1 MLITIITFIIV
12 FGILVL
18 VHEFGHYYFAKRAGI
33 LVREFSIGM
42 GPKIWWKQS
51 GGTTYTIRI
60 LPLGGYVRLAGA
72 DDEDEDELRPGTPVT
87 IQLDDQ
93 DKVTSIN
100 ASQKTTLLQGI
111 PLQIVDSDLVDG
123 LWIKGYVNGDED
135 NLKTYDV
142 SHDALITENYGTV
155 VQIAP
160 KDVQFNSASLPARMM
175 TNFAGP
181 MNNFILSLVV
191 FVILGFLLSGGVPV
205 NSNKIGHVNSNS
217 VAAKAGLVSGDR
229 IVKVNKTKIE
239 NWTDLSTSISSHPGK
254 KITVKYERDGK
265 QHTTSMVP
273 KTVKQSNQ
281 KVGQIGILEET
292 SKSFSARINFGW
304 ERFVQAGT
312 LIFSVL
318 GHMFT
323 HGFSLNDLGGPVAI
337 YAGTSQATSLG
348 FTGVLNFLA
357 LLSINLGIVNLLPIP
372 ALDGGKLLLNII
384 EAIIR
389 RPIPEK
395 AEGIVTMIGFFLLLV
410 LMILVTWN
418 DIQRYFI
425 R

>member
-1 MLITIITFIIV
+1 MIVTIITFILV

-18 VHEFGHYYFAKRAGI
+18 VHEYGHYFFAKRAGI

-42 GPKIWWKQS
+42 GPKIWWKRKN
-51 GGTTYTIRI
+51 GTTYTVRI
-60 LPLGGYVRLAGA
+60 LPVGGYVRLAGN
-72 DDEDEDELRPGTPVT
+72 DDEDEEELRPGTPVT
-87 IQLDDQ
+87 LQLNDD
-93 DKVTSIN
+93 DEVVTIN
-100 ASQKTTLLQGI
+100 TSSKSTLFQGI
-111 PLQIVDSDLVDG
+111 PMQLVDTDLTDD
-123 LWIKGYVNGDED
+123 LWIKVYVNGDESEVKVYSV
-135 NLKTYDV
+135 N
-142 SHDALITENYGTV
+142 HDAVVIERDGTQ

-160 KDVQFNSASLPARMM
+160 RDVQFRSASLPARMM

-191 FVILGFLLSGGVPV
+191 FIILGFTLAGVPTNSNQIGKV
-205 NSNKIGHVNSNS
+205 NSGS
-217 VAAKAGLVSGDR
+217 VAAQAGLKAGDR
-229 IVKVNKTKIE
+229 ITKVNNTKIS
-239 NWTDLSTSISSHPGK
+239 NWTDLSMNLSDKPGQK
-254 KITVKYERDGK
+254 VKVTYSRDG
-265 QHTTSMVP
+265 HSRTVALTP
-273 KTVKQSNQ
+273 KTVKQGKQ
-281 KVGQIGILEET
+281 KVGQIGILEQQRT
-292 SKSFSARINFGW
+292 GIRDRLLFGW
-304 ERFVQAGT
+304 QQFVQAGT
-312 LIFSVL
+312 LIFAVL

-337 YAGTSQATSLG
+337 YAGTSQATALG
-348 FTGVLNFLA
+348 FNGVLNFLA

-395 AEGIVTMIGFFLLLV
+395 AEGIVTMIGFMILLV

>member
-18 VHEFGHYYFAKRAGI
+18 VHEFGHYFFAKRAGI

-42 GPKIWWKQS
+42 GPKIWWSRKN
-51 GGTTYTIRI
+51 GTTYTIRL

-72 DDEDEDELRPGTPVT
+72 DEDDDETLRPGTPVT
-87 IQLDDQ
+87 LQLDDQ
-93 DKVTSIN
+93 NKVITIN
-100 ASQKTTLLQGI
+100 ASDKTTLFRGL
-111 PLQIVDSDLVDG
+111 PLQIVNKDLVDN
-123 LWIKGYVNGDED
+123 LWISGYVNGDESEV
-135 NLKTYDV
+135 KKFDV
-142 SHDALITENYGTV
+142 NHDANVIERDGTEV
-155 VQIAP
+155 RIAPRDVQI
-160 KDVQFNSASLPARMM
+160 QSASLLHRMM

-191 FVILGFLLSGGVPV
+191 FIILGFTLPGIPT
-205 NSNKIGHVNSNS
+205 NSNQVGRVQSGS
-217 VAAKAGLVSGDR
+217 VAAKAGLQSGDR
-229 IVKVNKTKIE
+229 IIKVNGNKIG
-239 NWTDLSTSISSHPGK
+239 NWQSMTTAISSQPGK
-254 KITVKYERDGK
+254 RIRVEFTHKGK
-265 QHTTSMVP
+265 KQVTKMVP
-273 KTVKQSNQ
+273 KKVRRGKQT
-281 KVGQIGILEET
+281 VGQIGIVEKQQT
-292 SKSFSARINFGW
+292 DFSARVQYGW
-304 ERFVQAGT
+304 HQFVLSGT

-348 FTGVLNFLA
+348 LNGVLSFLA
-357 LLSINLGIVNLLPIP
+357 MLSINLGIVNLLPIP

-384 EAIIR
+384 EGIIR

-395 AEGIVTMIGFFLLLV
+395 AEGIVTLIGFAFLML

>member
-42 GPKIWWKQS
+42 GPKVWWSRKN
-51 GGTTYTIRI
+51 GTTYTIRL
-60 LPLGGYVRLAGA
+60 LPLGGYVRLAGGDED
-72 DDEDEDELRPGTPVT
+72 DDETLRPGTPVT
-87 IQLDDQ
+87 IQMNDQ
-93 DKVTSIN
+93 NEVITIN
-100 ASQKTTLLQGI
+100 ASEKTTLFQGL
-111 PLQIVDSDLVDG
+111 PLQIVDKDLLDE
-123 LWIKGYVNGDED
+123 LWIEGYVNGDESEVKRFTV
-135 NLKTYDV
+135 N
-142 SHDALITENYGTV
+142 HDANVIERDGTEV
-155 VQIAP
+155 RIAPRDVQIS
-160 KDVQFNSASLPARMM
+160 SASLPQRMM

-181 MNNFILSLVV
+181 MNNFILALVV
-191 FVILGFLLSGGVPV
+191 FIVLGFTLPGIPT
-205 NSNKIGHVNSNS
+205 NSNQIGKVQSAS
-217 VAAKAGLVSGDR
+217 VAADAGIRAGDR
-229 IVKVNKTKIE
+229 IVKVNGHKTDNWQEMTSEISSQPGKQITVRYERHGKTK
-239 NWTDLSTSISSHPGK
+239 STQL
-254 KITVKYERDGK
+254 T
-265 QHTTSMVP
+265 P
-273 KTVKQSNQ
+273 KTVRRGKQT
-281 KVGQIGILEET
+281 VGMIGIVEAQKT
-292 SKSFSARINFGW
+292 DAKARLLYGW
-304 ERFVQAGT
+304 HQFILSGT

-348 FTGVLNFLA
+348 VNGVLAFLA
-357 LLSINLGIVNLLPIP
+357 MLSINLGIVNLLPIP
-372 ALDGGKLLLNII
+372 ALDGGKLVLNII
-384 EAIIR
+384 EGIIR

-395 AEGIVTMIGFFLLLV
+395 AEGIVTFAGFAFLML

>member
-1 MLITIITFIIV
+1 MIVTIITFILV

-18 VHEFGHYYFAKRAGI
+18 VHEYGHYFFAKRAGI

-42 GPKIWWKQS
+42 GPKIWWRRKN
-51 GGTTYTIRI
+51 GTTYTIRL
-60 LPLGGYVRLAGA
+60 LPVGGYVRLAGN
-72 DDEDEDELRPGTPVT
+72 DNEDLDELRPGTPVT
-87 IQLDDQ
+87 VQLNDQ
-93 DKVTSIN
+93 GQVVTIN
-100 ASQKTTLLQGI
+100 ASNKAALFQGV
-111 PLQIVDSDLVDG
+111 PLQIVDCDLTDG

-135 NLKTYDV
+135 QLKNYDV
-142 SHDALITENYGTV
+142 NHDAVIIEKDGTH

-160 KDVQFNSASLPARMM
+160 RDVQFRSASLPARMM

-181 MNNFILSLVV
+181 MNNFILSLIV
-191 FVILGFLLSGGVPV
+191 FIILGFTLSGVPT
-205 NSNKIGHVNSNS
+205 NSNRLGHVNAGS
-217 VAAKAGLVSGDR
+217 VAAKAGLTTGDR
-229 IVKVNKTKIE
+229 ITKVGNTTIK
-239 NWTDLSTSISSHPGK
+239 NWADLSTNISSRPGK
-254 KITVKYERDGK
+254 KVRLTYERDHH
-265 QHTTSMVP
+265 QHQVTVVP
-273 KTVKQSNQ
+273 KTVHQGKE
-281 KVGQIGILEET
+281 KVGQIGIIEEQKT
-292 SKSFSARINFGW
+292 GMKARLLFGW
-304 ERFVQAGT
+304 QQFVQAGS

-318 GHMFT
+318 GSMFT

-337 YAGTSQATSLG
+337 YAGTSQATALG
-348 FTGVLNFLA
+348 FNGVLNFLA

-389 RPIPEK
+389 RPIPER
-395 AEGIVTMIGFFLLLV
+395 AEGVVTMIGFMLLLL

>member
-42 GPKIWWKQS
+42 GPKIWWS
-51 GGTTYTIRI
+51 RRNGTTYTVRL

-72 DDEDEDELRPGTPVT
+72 DEDDDETLRAGTPVT
-87 IQLDDQ
+87 IQLNDQ
-93 DKVTSIN
+93 NEVTTIN
-100 ASQKTTLLQGI
+100 ASEKTTLFQGL
-111 PLQIVDSDLVDG
+111 PLQIVDKDLVDE
-123 LWIKGYVNGDED
+123 LWISGYVNGDESVVKKF
-135 NLKTYDV
+135 NV
-142 SHDALITENYGTV
+142 NHDANVIERDGTELRIAPRD
-155 VQIAP
+155 VQI
-160 KDVQFNSASLPARMM
+160 NSASLAQRMM

-181 MNNFILSLVV
+181 MNNFILALVV
-191 FVILGFLLSGGVPV
+191 FIILGFTLPGIPT
-205 NSNKIGHVNSNS
+205 NSNQLGQVQSSS
-217 VAAKAGLVSGDR
+217 VAAKAGLKAGDR
-229 IVKVNKTKIE
+229 IIKVNGHSTR
-239 NWTDLSTSISSHPGK
+239 NWQSMTTAISSKPGQRLT
-254 KITVKYERDGK
+254 ISYERAGHKYTTKLIPKKVRRGK
-265 QHTTSMVP
+265 QT
-273 KTVKQSNQ
+273 
-281 KVGQIGILEET
+281 VGQIGVMEQQKKDFLSRIQYGWHQFIL
-292 SKSFSARINFGW
+292 S
-304 ERFVQAGT
+304 GT

-348 FTGVLNFLA
+348 VNGVLAFLA
-357 LLSINLGIVNLLPIP
+357 MLSINLGIVNLLPIP
-372 ALDGGKLLLNII
+372 ALDGGKLVLNII
-384 EAIIR
+384 EGIIR

-395 AEGIVTMIGFFLLLV
+395 AEGIVTLIGFGFLML

-425 R
+425 K

>member
-1 MLITIITFIIV
+1 MIVTIITFILV

-18 VHEFGHYYFAKRAGI
+18 VHEYGHYYFAKRAGI

-42 GPKIWWKQS
+42 GPKIWWTRKN
-51 GGTTYTIRI
+51 GTTYTVRL
-60 LPLGGYVRLAGA
+60 LPVGGYVRLAGS

-87 IQLDDQ
+87 LQLNQ
-93 DKVTSIN
+93 DGQVVTIN
-100 ASQKTTLLQGI
+100 ASSKATLFQGI
-111 PLQIVDSDLVDG
+111 PMQLVASDLVDG
-123 LWIKGYVNGDED
+123 LWVKGYVNGDESE
-135 NLKTYDV
+135 LKTYPV
-142 SHDALITENYGTV
+142 NHDATVVEHDGTV

-160 KDVQFNSASLPARMM
+160 RDVQFRSASLPARMI

-181 MNNFILSLVV
+181 MNNFILSLLV
-191 FVILGFLLSGGVPV
+191 FIILGFTLTGVPT
-205 NSNKIGHVNSNS
+205 NSNQIGKVNAGS
-217 VAAKAGLVSGDR
+217 VAAKAGLVAGDR
-229 IVKVNKTKIE
+229 ITKVNSTKVANWAELATNLSSKPNQQVKLTYTHKGETKT
-239 NWTDLSTSISSHPGK
+239 T
-254 KITVKYERDGK
+254 TVRP
-265 QHTTSMVP
+265 Q
-273 KTVKQSNQ
+273 TVKQG
-281 KVGQIGILEET
+281 KETVGQIGILEQQE
-292 SKSFSARINFGW
+292 KGIRARLMFGW
-304 ERFVQAGT
+304 QQFIQAGT
-312 LIFSVL
+312 LIFAVL

-337 YAGTSQATSLG
+337 YAGTSQATALG
-348 FTGVLNFLA
+348 VNGVLNFLA

-384 EAIIR
+384 EAVIR

-395 AEGIVTMIGFFLLLV
+395 AEGIVTMLGFMILLV

>member
-1 MLITIITFIIV
+1 MIITIITFILV

-18 VHEFGHYYFAKRAGI
+18 VHEYGHYFFAKRAGI

-42 GPKIWWKQS
+42 GPKIWWRRKN
-51 GGTTYTIRI
+51 GTTYTLRL
-60 LPLGGYVRLAGA
+60 LPVGGYVRLAGN
-72 DDEDEDELRPGTPVT
+72 DDEDLEELRPGTPVT
-87 IQLDDQ
+87 IQLNDQ
-93 DKVTSIN
+93 EKVVTIN
-100 ASQKTTLLQGI
+100 ASSKTSLFQGI
-111 PLQIVDSDLVDG
+111 PLQLVDCDLVDE

-135 NLKTYDV
+135 QLKIYHVD
-142 SHDALITENYGTV
+142 HDAVIIEKDGTHI
-155 VQIAP
+155 QIAP
-160 KDVQFNSASLPARMM
+160 RDVQFNSASLPARMM

-191 FVILGFLLSGGVPV
+191 FIILGFTLSGVPT
-205 NSNKIGHVNSNS
+205 NSNQLGHVNRGS
-217 VAAKAGLVSGDR
+217 VAARAGLVAGDR
-229 IVKVNKTKIE
+229 IVKVNYTTTK
-239 NWTDLSTSISSHPGK
+239 NWSDLSTNISNKPGQRVRLTYTRHGDRH
-254 KITVKYERDGK
+254 TVTVR
-265 QHTTSMVP
+265 P
-273 KTVKQSNQ
+273 KTVHQGRETI
-281 KVGQIGILEET
+281 GQIGIIEKQET
-292 SKSFSARINFGW
+292 GIKARLTFGIQ
-304 ERFVQAGT
+304 RFVQAGT

-318 GHMFT
+318 GSMFT

-337 YAGTSQATSLG
+337 YAGTSQATALG
-348 FTGVLNFLA
+348 FNGVLNFLA

-395 AEGIVTMIGFFLLLV
+395 AEGIVTMIGFMFLLL

-425 R
+425 H

>member
-1 MLITIITFIIV
+1 VIVTIITFILV

-18 VHEFGHYYFAKRAGI
+18 VHEYGHYFFAKRAGI

-42 GPKIWWKQS
+42 GPKIWWRRKN
-51 GGTTYTIRI
+51 GTTYTVRI
-60 LPLGGYVRLAGA
+60 LPIGGYVRLAGN
-72 DDEDEDELRPGTPVT
+72 DDEDQDELRPGTPVT
-87 IQLDDQ
+87 IQLNEQ
-93 DKVTSIN
+93 NQVVTIN
-100 ASQKTTLLQGI
+100 ASSKGSLFQGI
-111 PLQIVDSDLVDG
+111 PLQLVDCDLTDE
-123 LWIKGYVNGDED
+123 LWIKGYVNGDETE
-135 NLKTYDV
+135 LKNYPV
-142 SHDALITENYGTV
+142 NHDAVIIERDGTH

-160 KDVQFNSASLPARMM
+160 KDVQFRSASLPARMM

-191 FVILGFLLSGGVPV
+191 FIILGFTLGGVPT
-205 NSNKIGHVNSNS
+205 NSNKIGQVNSHS
-217 VAAKAGLVSGDR
+217 VASRAGLVAGDR
-229 IVKVNKTKIE
+229 ITKVGTTKVS
-239 NWTDLSTSISSHPGK
+239 NWSELATSISNKSGK
-254 KITVKYERDGK
+254 TVQLTYVRDHHQHTVKVKPKAVHQGK
-265 QHTTSMVP
+265 QV
-273 KTVKQSNQ
+273 
-281 KVGQIGILEET
+281 VGQIGILEEENT
-292 SKSFSARINFGW
+292 SVKARLSFGW
-304 ERFVQAGT
+304 QRFVQAGT

-318 GHMFT
+318 GSMFT

-337 YAGTSQATSLG
+337 YAGTSQATALG
-348 FTGVLNFLA
+348 FNGVLNFLA

-395 AEGIVTMIGFFLLLV
+395 AEGIVTMIGFMLLML

>member
-1 MLITIITFIIV
+1 MIVTIITFILV

-18 VHEFGHYYFAKRAGI
+18 VHEYGHYYFAKRAGI

-42 GPKIWWKQS
+42 GPKIWWKRKN
-51 GGTTYTIRI
+51 GTTYTVRI
-60 LPLGGYVRLAGA
+60 LPVGGYVRLAGN
-72 DDEDEDELRPGTPVT
+72 DDEDEEELRPGTPVT
-87 IQLDDQ
+87 LQLNDQ
-93 DKVTSIN
+93 DEVVTIN
-100 ASQKTTLLQGI
+100 ASGKSTLFQGI
-111 PLQIVDSDLVDG
+111 PLHLVASDLIDG

-135 NLKTYDV
+135 NLKQYPV
-142 SHDALITENYGTV
+142 NHDAVVIEHDGTA

-160 KDVQFNSASLPARMM
+160 RDVQFRSASLPARMM

-181 MNNFILSLVV
+181 MNNFILSLIV
-191 FVILGFLLSGGVPV
+191 FIILGFTLAGVPTNSNQVGKV
-205 NSNKIGHVNSNS
+205 NSGS
-217 VAAKAGLVSGDR
+217 VAAQAGLKAGDQITRVNNTQ
-229 IVKVNKTKIE
+229 VK
-239 NWTDLSTSISSHPGK
+239 NWTDLSANLSDKPGQRVRVTYVRNNHQK
-254 KITVKYERDGK
+254 TV
-265 QHTTSMVP
+265 TLVP
-273 KTVKQSNQ
+273 KTVKQGKQ
-281 KVGQIGILEET
+281 KVGQIGIIEQERTGFKDRLL
-292 SKSFSARINFGW
+292 FGW
-304 ERFVQAGT
+304 QQFVQAGT
-312 LIFSVL
+312 LIFAVL

-337 YAGTSQATSLG
+337 YAGTSQATALG
-348 FTGVLNFLA
+348 FNGVLNFLA

-384 EAIIR
+384 EAVIR

-395 AEGIVTMIGFFLLLV
+395 AEGIVTMIGFMILLI

>member
-1 MLITIITFIIV
+1 MIVTIITFILV

-18 VHEFGHYYFAKRAGI
+18 VHEYGHYFFAKRAGI

-42 GPKIWWKQS
+42 GPKIWWKRKN
-51 GGTTYTIRI
+51 GTTYTVRI
-60 LPLGGYVRLAGA
+60 LPVGGYVRLAGN
-72 DDEDEDELRPGTPVT
+72 DDEDEEELRPGTPVT
-87 IQLDDQ
+87 LQLNDD
-93 DKVTSIN
+93 DEVVTIN
-100 ASQKTTLLQGI
+100 TSSKSTLFQGI
-111 PLQIVDSDLVDG
+111 PMQLVDTDLTDD
-123 LWIKGYVNGDED
+123 LWIKGYVNGDESEVKVYSV
-135 NLKTYDV
+135 N
-142 SHDALITENYGTV
+142 HDAVVIERDGTQ

-160 KDVQFNSASLPARMM
+160 RDVQFRSASLPARMM

-191 FVILGFLLSGGVPV
+191 FIILGFTLAGVPTNSNQIGKV
-205 NSNKIGHVNSNS
+205 NSGS
-217 VAAKAGLVSGDR
+217 VAAQAGLKAGDR
-229 IVKVNKTKIE
+229 ITKVNNTKIS
-239 NWTDLSTSISSHPGK
+239 NWTDLSMNLSDKPGQK
-254 KITVKYERDGK
+254 VKVTYSRDG
-265 QHTTSMVP
+265 HSRTVALTP
-273 KTVKQSNQ
+273 KTVKQGKQ
-281 KVGQIGILEET
+281 KVGQIGILEQQRT
-292 SKSFSARINFGW
+292 GIRDRLLFGW
-304 ERFVQAGT
+304 QQFVQAGT
-312 LIFSVL
+312 LIFAVL

-337 YAGTSQATSLG
+337 YAGTSQATALG
-348 FTGVLNFLA
+348 FNGVLNFLA

-372 ALDGGKLLLNII
+372 ALDGGKLLLNIV

-395 AEGIVTMIGFFLLLV
+395 AEGIVTMIGFMILLV

>member
-1 MLITIITFIIV
+1 MIVTIITFILV

-18 VHEFGHYYFAKRAGI
+18 VHEYGHYYFAKRAGI

-42 GPKIWWKQS
+42 GPKIWWTRKN
-51 GGTTYTIRI
+51 GTTYTVRL
-60 LPLGGYVRLAGA
+60 LPVGGYVRLAGS

-87 IQLDDQ
+87 LQLNQ
-93 DKVTSIN
+93 DGQVVTIN
-100 ASQKTTLLQGI
+100 ASSKATLFQGI
-111 PLQIVDSDLVDG
+111 PMQLVASDLVDG
-123 LWIKGYVNGDED
+123 LWVKGYVNGDESE
-135 NLKTYDV
+135 LKSYPV
-142 SHDALITENYGTV
+142 NHDATVVEHDGTV

-160 KDVQFNSASLPARMM
+160 RDVQFRSASLPARMI

-181 MNNFILSLVV
+181 MNNFILSLLV
-191 FVILGFLLSGGVPV
+191 FIILGFTLTGVPT
-205 NSNKIGHVNSNS
+205 NSNQIGKVNAGS
-217 VAAKAGLVSGDR
+217 VAAKAGLVAGDR
-229 IVKVNKTKIE
+229 ITKVNSTKVANWAELATNLSSKPNQQVKLTYTHKGETKT
-239 NWTDLSTSISSHPGK
+239 T
-254 KITVKYERDGK
+254 TVRP
-265 QHTTSMVP
+265 QA
-273 KTVKQSNQ
+273 VKQG
-281 KVGQIGILEET
+281 KETVGQIGILEQQE
-292 SKSFSARINFGW
+292 KGIRARFMFGW
-304 ERFVQAGT
+304 QQFIQAGT
-312 LIFSVL
+312 LIFAVL

-337 YAGTSQATSLG
+337 YAGTSQATALG
-348 FTGVLNFLA
+348 VNGVLNFLA

-384 EAIIR
+384 EAVIR

-395 AEGIVTMIGFFLLLV
+395 AEGIVTMLGFMILLV

>member
-1 MLITIITFIIV
+1 MIVTIITFILV

-18 VHEFGHYYFAKRAGI
+18 VHEYGHYYFAKRAGI

-42 GPKIWWKQS
+42 GPKIWWKRKN
-51 GGTTYTIRI
+51 GTTYTVRI
-60 LPLGGYVRLAGA
+60 LPVGGYVRLAGN
-72 DDEDEDELRPGTPVT
+72 DDEDEEELRPGTPVT
-87 IQLDDQ
+87 LQLNDQ
-93 DKVTSIN
+93 DEVVTIN
-100 ASQKTTLLQGI
+100 ASGKSTLFQGI
-111 PLQIVDSDLVDG
+111 PLQLVASDLTDG

-135 NLKTYDV
+135 NLKQYPV
-142 SHDALITENYGTV
+142 NHDAVVIEHDGTA

-160 KDVQFNSASLPARMM
+160 WDVQFRSASLPARMM

-181 MNNFILSLVV
+181 MNNFILSLIV
-191 FVILGFLLSGGVPV
+191 FIILGFTLAGVPTNSNQVGKV
-205 NSNKIGHVNSNS
+205 NSGS
-217 VAAKAGLVSGDR
+217 VAAQAGLKAGDQITRVNNTQ
-229 IVKVNKTKIE
+229 VK
-239 NWTDLSTSISSHPGK
+239 NWTDLSANLSDKPGQRVRVTYVRNNHQK
-254 KITVKYERDGK
+254 TV
-265 QHTTSMVP
+265 TLVP
-273 KTVKQSNQ
+273 KTVKQGKQ
-281 KVGQIGILEET
+281 KVGQIGIIEQERTGFKDRLL
-292 SKSFSARINFGW
+292 FGW
-304 ERFVQAGT
+304 QQFVQAGT
-312 LIFSVL
+312 LIFAVL

-337 YAGTSQATSLG
+337 YAGTSQATALG
-348 FTGVLNFLA
+348 FNGVLNFLA

-384 EAIIR
+384 EAVIR

-395 AEGIVTMIGFFLLLV
+395 AEGIVTMIGFMILLI

>member
-1 MLITIITFIIV
+1 MIVTIITFILV

-18 VHEFGHYYFAKRAGI
+18 VHEYGHYYFAKRAGI

-42 GPKIWWKQS
+42 GPKIWWKRKN
-51 GGTTYTIRI
+51 GTTYTVRI
-60 LPLGGYVRLAGA
+60 LPVGGYVRLAGN
-72 DDEDEDELRPGTPVT
+72 DDEDEEELRPGTPVT
-87 IQLDDQ
+87 LQLNDQ
-93 DKVTSIN
+93 DEVVTIN
-100 ASQKTTLLQGI
+100 ASGKSTLFQGI
-111 PLQIVDSDLVDG
+111 PLQLVASDLTDG

-135 NLKTYDV
+135 NLKQYPV
-142 SHDALITENYGTV
+142 NHDAVVIEHDGTA

-160 KDVQFNSASLPARMM
+160 RDVQFRSASLPARMM

-181 MNNFILSLVV
+181 MNNFILSLIV
-191 FVILGFLLSGGVPV
+191 FIILGFTLAAVPTSSNQVGKV
-205 NSNKIGHVNSNS
+205 NSGS
-217 VAAKAGLVSGDR
+217 VAAQAGLKAGDQITRVNNTQ
-229 IVKVNKTKIE
+229 VK
-239 NWTDLSTSISSHPGK
+239 NWTDLSANLSDKPGQRVRVTYVRNNHQK
-254 KITVKYERDGK
+254 TV
-265 QHTTSMVP
+265 TLVP
-273 KTVKQSNQ
+273 KTVKQGKQ
-281 KVGQIGILEET
+281 KVGQIGIIEQERSGFKDRLL
-292 SKSFSARINFGW
+292 FGW
-304 ERFVQAGT
+304 QQFVQAGT
-312 LIFSVL
+312 LIFAVL

-337 YAGTSQATSLG
+337 YAGTSQATALG
-348 FTGVLNFLA
+348 FNGVLNFLA

-384 EAIIR
+384 EAVIR

-395 AEGIVTMIGFFLLLV
+395 AEGIVTMIGFMILLI

>member
-1 MLITIITFIIV
+1 MIVTIITFILV

-18 VHEFGHYYFAKRAGI
+18 VHEYGHYYFAKRAGI

-42 GPKIWWKQS
+42 GPKIWWARKN
-51 GGTTYTIRI
+51 GTTYTVRL
-60 LPLGGYVRLAGA
+60 LPVGGYVRLAGS

-87 IQLDDQ
+87 LQLNQDDQ
-93 DKVTSIN
+93 VVTIN
-100 ASQKTTLLQGI
+100 ASSKATLFQGI
-111 PLQIVDSDLVDG
+111 PMQLVASDLVDG
-123 LWIKGYVNGDED
+123 LWVKGYVNGDESE
-135 NLKTYDV
+135 LKTYPV
-142 SHDALITENYGTV
+142 NHDATVVEHDGTV

-160 KDVQFNSASLPARMM
+160 RDVQFHSASLPARMM

-181 MNNFILSLVV
+181 MNNFILSLLV
-191 FVILGFLLSGGVPV
+191 FIILGFTLTGVPT
-205 NSNKIGHVNSNS
+205 NSNQIGKVNAGS
-217 VAAKAGLVSGDR
+217 VAAKAGLVAGDR
-229 IVKVNKTKIE
+229 ITKVNSTKVANWAELATNLSSKPNQQVKLTYTHKGETKT
-239 NWTDLSTSISSHPGK
+239 T
-254 KITVKYERDGK
+254 TVRP
-265 QHTTSMVP
+265 QA
-273 KTVKQSNQ
+273 VKQG
-281 KVGQIGILEET
+281 KETVGQIGILEQQE
-292 SKSFSARINFGW
+292 KGIRARLLFGW
-304 ERFVQAGT
+304 QQFIQAGT
-312 LIFSVL
+312 LIFAVL

-337 YAGTSQATSLG
+337 YAGTSQATALG
-348 FTGVLNFLA
+348 INGVLNFLA

-384 EAIIR
+384 EAVIR

-395 AEGIVTMIGFFLLLV
+395 AEGIVTMLGFMILLV

>member
-1 MLITIITFIIV
+1 MIVTIITFILV

-18 VHEFGHYYFAKRAGI
+18 VHEYGHYYFAKRAGI

-42 GPKIWWKQS
+42 GPKNWWTRKN
-51 GGTTYTIRI
+51 GTTYTVRL
-60 LPLGGYVRLAGA
+60 LPVGGYVRLAGS

-87 IQLDDQ
+87 LQLNQ
-93 DKVTSIN
+93 DGQVVTIN
-100 ASQKTTLLQGI
+100 ASSKATLFQGI
-111 PLQIVDSDLVDG
+111 PMQLVASDLVDG
-123 LWIKGYVNGDED
+123 LWVKGYVNGDESE
-135 NLKTYDV
+135 LKTYPV
-142 SHDALITENYGTV
+142 NHDAMVVEHNGTV

-160 KDVQFNSASLPARMM
+160 RDVQFRSASLPARMM

-181 MNNFILSLVV
+181 MNNFILSLLV
-191 FVILGFLLSGGVPV
+191 FIILGFTLTGVPT
-205 NSNKIGHVNSNS
+205 NSNQIGKVNAGS
-217 VAAKAGLVSGDR
+217 VAAKAGLVAGDR
-229 IVKVNKTKIE
+229 ITKVNSTKVANWAELATNLSSKPNQQVKLTYTHKGETKT
-239 NWTDLSTSISSHPGK
+239 T
-254 KITVKYERDGK
+254 TVRP
-265 QHTTSMVP
+265 QA
-273 KTVKQSNQ
+273 VKQG
-281 KVGQIGILEET
+281 KETVGQIGILEQQE
-292 SKSFSARINFGW
+292 KGIRARLMFGW
-304 ERFVQAGT
+304 QQFIQAGT
-312 LIFSVL
+312 LIFAVL

-337 YAGTSQATSLG
+337 YAGTSQATALG
-348 FTGVLNFLA
+348 VNGVLNFLA

-384 EAIIR
+384 EAVIR

-395 AEGIVTMIGFFLLLV
+395 AEGIVTMLGFMILLV